1 MGVPLIFCPL
11 GSEAQ
16 NAGLPA
22 LPPAQISWH
31 GQKRDH
37 CCRMNW
43 CLGRILGNVQ
53 MWFMLTVVSE
63 YYELE
68 SKCSLTLKSFHKNPG
83 RTLITPHCN
92 VQSSVGWGKEGFS
105 KGCNIFLLS
114 PVSWLKICHER
125 TEMDKGL
132 RHWIKEGQQRL
143 KQAIE
148 KWGLAESCCDSESS
162 GCGWV
167 WTPGALGWYR
177 CRCNQDVSVHCKSLI
192 RTSKEGVCIDVTL
205 GIFLTVI
212 LNPWWF

>member
-68 SKCSLTLKSFHKNPG
+68 SKRSLTLKSFHKNPG

-114 PVSWLKICHER
+114 PV
-125 TEMDKGL
+125 
-132 RHWIKEGQQRL
+132 
-143 KQAIE
+143 
-148 KWGLAESCCDSESS
+148 
-162 GCGWV
+162 CGWRSVMKGQKWTKV
-167 WTPGALGWYR
+167 WGTELKR
-177 CRCNQDVSVHCKSLI
+177 DSRDSNRQ
-192 RTSKEGVCIDVTL
+192 
-205 GIFLTVI
+205 
-212 LNPWWF
+212 